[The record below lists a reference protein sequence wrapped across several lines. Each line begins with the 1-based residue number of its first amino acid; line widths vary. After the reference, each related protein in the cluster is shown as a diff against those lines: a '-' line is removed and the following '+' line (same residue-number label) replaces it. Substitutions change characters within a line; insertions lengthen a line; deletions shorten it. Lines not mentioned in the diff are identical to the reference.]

1 MPWSYGATL
10 KGHWIDEAIE
20 LGMMVT
26 YVDGSTD
33 PPSLLAKHE
42 GSVPLRMCLG
52 VSATESRF
60 DSRAPNHMMIHI
72 DIMKPALMAMMDIVD
87 MLAIVGDSQLLLIQS
102 PVGVEGRELD
112 FVLER

>member
-1 MPWSYGATL
+1 
-10 KGHWIDEAIE
+10 
-20 LGMMVT
+20 
-26 YVDGSTD
+26 
-33 PPSLLAKHE
+33 
-42 GSVPLRMCLG
+42 
-52 VSATESRF
+52 
-60 DSRAPNHMMIHI
+60 MMIHI